1 MCPKTTYIRISIMAN
16 KFVLKV
22 IIEEL
27 LEVSRNRIDVDSII
41 ISDWV
46 FVVERI

>member
-22 IIEEL
+22 IIEL

-41 ISDWV
+41 ISDWI

>member
-22 IIEEL
+22 IIEL